1 MFPVDGKPARVVPSP
16 IINSRRNVMLHRVLI
31 AVVTI
36 GAPAAANVPVYVKGE
51 TSTNT
56 GANGNLSVAGVT
68 RPYGITVV
76 DSTNKRALVSQGP
89 SRQDPTLTFFS
100 STPGTVTSSLS
111 PSVSSD
117 GRAELTGFQ
126 NSTIINC
133 AGGSIC

>member
-1 MFPVDGKPARVVPSP
+1 
-16 IINSRRNVMLHRVLI
+16 MLHRALV

-36 GAPAAANVPVYVKGE
+36 GAPAAANVPAYVKGE
-51 TSTNT
+51 TATNT

-76 DSTNKRALVSQGP
+76 DSTNKRAFVSPGP

-100 STPGTVTSSLS
+100 STPGTITSSRS

-117 GRAELTGFQ
+117 RKAEPAGFQ
-126 NSTIINC
+126 NPTIIH
-133 AGGSIC
+133 